1 MYRLLYRLEKGGK
14 HFEKYTEKIFRFLCR
29 VHHRLRRLHTIF
41 ADGHESGGNKKFLSV
56 CI

>member
-29 VHHRLRRLHTIF
+29 VHHRLRRLYTIF